1 MRPET
6 CETSFGD
13 LDDADR
19 AARNFVVEDADRE
32 LAGIEGAD
40 VEIGPARKDG
50 RLANLLMAMDD
61 MRAAIEA
68 GIAILVDSPK
78 EKLLL
83 LLRQRAR
90 FIDAGVNVD
99 ALLVAKEQRKRVEE
113 VDMRR
118 RTIPGL

>member
-1 MRPET
+1 
-6 CETSFGD
+6 
-13 LDDADR
+13 
-19 AARNFVVEDADRE
+19 
-32 LAGIEGAD
+32 
-40 VEIGPARKDG
+40 
-50 RLANLLMAMDD
+50 MAMDD

-113 VDMRR
+113 VEHAPEGRFPDYRER
-118 RTIPGL
+118 CHPGAFPGTWEWP